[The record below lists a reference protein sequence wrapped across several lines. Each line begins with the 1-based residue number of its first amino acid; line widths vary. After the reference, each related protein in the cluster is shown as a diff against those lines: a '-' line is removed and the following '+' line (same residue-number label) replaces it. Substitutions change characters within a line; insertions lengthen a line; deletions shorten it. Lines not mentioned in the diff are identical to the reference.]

1 MTVFKLIKE
10 KVSPEQVFM
19 LSVLLVN
26 GGNYIYN
33 LLLGRLLGPSVFAEA
48 ALLVTLLLVLS
59 FAGMTFQLAAAKFA
73 ALFEKDQ
80 WARFRFKMYKGAL
93 LVGILSMIFLV
104 LFAENLQNL
113 FQTKSAT
120 MFVVFA
126 FGIPIY
132 FLMSVNRGIYQG
144 KMAFTKLSTS
154 YQTEMWSRLGIT
166 LLLIFVLPFEPA
178 TLVALGILIS
188 FFFGMLPTES
198 KNFKFDKTARL
209 TSENTK
215 MVSTFI
221 ILTACYEG
229 TQIIINN
236 SDILM
241 VKHYFDATQA
251 GLYASLALIG
261 RVVYFVAWMFVMI
274 LLPTVVQRKKDGL
287 ATAPVLFKYVII
299 ISLLSATIVSACWL
313 FPELIVS
320 LMFGEQY
327 LAISGL
333 LWKYAMATSIFAI
346 SNIFAYYYLSLDH
359 YVPVIISGILGV
371 SQIGLI
377 VFYHESLEQV
387 VIVQII
393 AMAVLLIF
401 QLTYFVYKNNKSK
414 KENYSSLN

>member
-73 ALFEKDQ
+73 VLFENDQ

-93 LVGILSMIFLV
+93 LTGVLSMILLV
-104 LFAENLQNL
+104 LFAENLQNI
-113 FQTKSAT
+113 FQTKSET

-126 FGIPIY
+126 LGIPIY

-188 FFFGMLPTES
+188 FFFGMLPTDS

-299 ISLLSATIVSACWL
+299 IGILSAAIVSACWL

-393 AMAVLLIF
+393 AMAVLLVF
-401 QLTYFVYKNNKSK
+401 QLAYFVYKNNKGK
-414 KENYSSLN
+414 KENNSYSN

>member
-73 ALFEKDQ
+73 VLFEKDQ

-166 LLLIFVLPFEPA
+166 LLFIFILPFEPA
-178 TLVALGILIS
+178 ILVALGILIS
-188 FFFGMLPTES
+188 FFFGMLPTDS
-198 KNFKFDKTARL
+198 KNFKFNKTARL
-209 TSENTK
+209 TPENTK

-241 VKHYFDATQA
+241 VKHYFNATQA

-287 ATAPVLFKYVII
+287 ATAPVLFKYVLII
-299 ISLLSATIVSACWL
+299 GLLSTTIVTACWL

-377 VFYHESLEQV
+377 AFYHESLEQV

-393 AMAVLLIF
+393 AMAVLLVF
-401 QLTYFVYKNNKSK
+401 QLAYFVYKNNKSK
-414 KENYSSLN
+414 KENYSL

>member
-73 ALFEKDQ
+73 VLFESDQ

-93 LVGILSMIFLV
+93 LTGVLSMILLI

-120 MFVVFA
+120 MFMVFA
-126 FGIPIY
+126 LGIPVY